1 MFFISAIT
9 MLCLDSIYL
18 TTFKDFYN
26 KQVNMIQGKNITM
39 KIIPTIFVYVS
50 LLFGLNYF
58 IFKNKC
64 SVKEAFFLGIVIYSV
79 FELTNM
85 AIFDK
90 WKIESVL
97 LDTLW
102 GGILF
107 ALTTFITYRIAP
119 FFA

>member
-1 MFFISAIT
+1 
-9 MLCLDSIYL
+9 MLILDIMYL
-18 TTFKDFYN
+18 SFFKDFYN
-26 KQVNMIQGKNITM
+26 NQINIIQGKNITM
-39 KIIPTIFVYVS
+39 KIIPTIFVYVA
-50 LLFGLNYF
+50 LVVGLNYF
-58 IFKNKC
+58 ILRNRC
-64 SVKEAFFLGIVIYSV
+64 SVKEAFLLGIVIYSV

-102 GGILF
+102 GGVLF